1 LSAIE
6 SAYVYLF
13 DCFEKSDDQNQNQR
27 LYAEIVA
34 DLFNL
39 TGVLPREYE
48 PARNPLNVDEM
59 TMAAEET
66 MSVWVIDDLQTL
78 LQNAERLSN
87 ESSVRSDI
95 QLTRQMVSNIRIFW
109 SDKLVKLYYSIF
121 ER

>member
-1 LSAIE
+1 
-6 SAYVYLF
+6 
-13 DCFEKSDDQNQNQR
+13 
-27 LYAEIVA
+27 
-34 DLFNL
+34 
-39 TGVLPREYE
+39 
-48 PARNPLNVDEM
+48 
-59 TMAAEET
+59 
-66 MSVWVIDDLQTL
+66 L

>member
-1 LSAIE
+1 
-6 SAYVYLF
+6 AYVYLF

-48 PARNPLNVDEM
+48 PARNQLNVDEM

-66 MSVWVIDDLQTL
+66 MSVWELMIYKRCCKTL
-78 LQNAERLSN
+78 NGYRMNPL
-87 ESSVRSDI
+87 
-95 QLTRQMVSNIRIFW
+95 
-109 SDKLVKLYYSIF
+109 
-121 ER
+121 